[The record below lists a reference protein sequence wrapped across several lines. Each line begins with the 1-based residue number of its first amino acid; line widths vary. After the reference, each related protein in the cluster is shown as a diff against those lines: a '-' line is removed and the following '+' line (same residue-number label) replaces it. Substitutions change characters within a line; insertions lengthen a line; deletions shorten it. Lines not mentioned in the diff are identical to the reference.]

1 MAAHRYFGH
10 THTNPDKTLSGF
22 LWTKPLTALESGF
35 KMMRFRCPDSL
46 VSCGPKVHSCKKYA
60 VLKIYRFVWKG
71 PLWFYRESFHR
82 YHNAP
87 ILLPLPPPKK
97 KKKIALPLSVVYLGT
112 TTMAAVTLGLL
123 TIVKTGIT
131 IVSYFGNVT
140 ASLFALTIVRKFT
153 PRWSKTIQTN
163 YS

>member
-1 MAAHRYFGH
+1 MH
-10 THTNPDKTLSGF
+10 L
-22 LWTKPLTALESGF
+22 
-35 KMMRFRCPDSL
+35 
-46 VSCGPKVHSCKKYA
+46 
-60 VLKIYRFVWKG
+60 
-71 PLWFYRESFHR
+71 FYYPS
-82 YHNAP
+82 
-87 ILLPLPPPKK
+87 PPPKK

-153 PRWSKTIQTN
+153 PR
-163 YS
+163 